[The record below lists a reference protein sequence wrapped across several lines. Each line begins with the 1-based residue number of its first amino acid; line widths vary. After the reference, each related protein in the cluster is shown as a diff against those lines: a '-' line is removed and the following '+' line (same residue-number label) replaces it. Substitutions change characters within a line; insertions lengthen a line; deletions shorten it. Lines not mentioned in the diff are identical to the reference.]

1 LVNHC
6 KTNDYFARFAR
17 KKAVQFCECIIFK
30 PMKKILFLIT
40 LFSPLSI
47 SALFAQKKADFT
59 VEFSSDTVGL
69 DGSLEIV
76 FTLENAKL
84 KKINPPSFE
93 GFDVQGPSTS
103 SMTSIVNGEMSQK
116 MSYTFYLTP
125 SKIGHFTIGE
135 ASVEL
140 DKGVLT
146 TEKRDIQV
154 VEHYESKAKPKRRNF
169 FDEDGF
175 FNSRPKQRAPEKEKK
190 KYETERI

>member
-1 LVNHC
+1 
-6 KTNDYFARFAR
+6 
-17 KKAVQFCECIIFK
+17 
-30 PMKKILFLIT
+30 MKKILFFIAFFT
-40 LFSPLSI
+40 PLSI
-47 SALFAQKKADFT
+47 SALFAQKEANFT
-59 VEFSSDTVGL
+59 VEINSDTVGL
-69 DGSLEIV
+69 EGNLEVV

-84 KKINPPSFE
+84 KKFNPPSFD

-125 SKIGHFTIGE
+125 QKLGHFTIGE

-146 TEKRDIQV
+146 TEKKDIQV
-154 VEHYESKAKPKRRNF
+154 VERYESKSKPKRRNF